1 MLFDDALTFE
11 SFSDLEWAAPST
23 DNHGCP
29 CCSPVFSFIGTM
41 AFKEELASV
50 EFWKSKNRVNGP
62 VRNAVL
68 VNAKVLT
75 MDANHS
81 VFEALAIKDGK
92 VIACGSREEVALV
105 ADAEADI
112 IDCKGRVILPGFIEP
127 HMHFLPIASIGRF
140 EDIGPYRFTKT
151 VDAIGHLKKLAEN
164 LLGGPKLAFT
174 SGENSRTLFR

>member
-23 DNHGCP
+23 DNYGCP
-29 CCSPVFSFIGTM
+29 CCSPVFSFFGTM

-50 EFWKSKNRVNGP
+50 EFWKSKNRVNSP

-92 VIACGSREEVALV
+92 VIATFSEGV
-105 ADAEADI
+105 
-112 IDCKGRVILPGFIEP
+112 
-127 HMHFLPIASIGRF
+127 
-140 EDIGPYRFTKT
+140 
-151 VDAIGHLKKLAEN
+151 KKPVN
-164 LLGGPKLAFT
+164 
-174 SGENSRTLFR
+174 